1 MSDTSSSPPRW
12 ETLSTTTRQETPI
25 FTVDAVSRRHPD
37 RTEPATFW
45 VVAPSDWVNILA
57 ITPEGELVLVE
68 QYRHGTDTVTIEIPG
83 GAVDPDEPAL
93 EAAKRELEEETGYT
107 STRWIELGKIAVN
120 PAMMR
125 NHCTTFLVLDV
136 ARTAVQNLDEHE
148 DIALTTLSI
157 DAFFEAI
164 DSGEIDHGIVV
175 SAAHYLA
182 RYLARTP

>member
-1 MSDTSSSPPRW
+1 MGAPLGGNRG
-12 ETLSTTTRQETPI
+12 
-25 FTVDAVSRRHPD
+25 
-37 RTEPATFW
+37 
-45 VVAPSDWVNILA
+45 VADDGKRFLA
-57 ITPEGELVLVE
+57 
-68 QYRHGTDTVTIEIPG
+68 
-83 GAVDPDEPAL
+83 
-93 EAAKRELEEETGYT
+93 
-107 STRWIELGKIAVN
+107 
-120 PAMMR
+120 
-125 NHCTTFLVLDV
+125 LDV